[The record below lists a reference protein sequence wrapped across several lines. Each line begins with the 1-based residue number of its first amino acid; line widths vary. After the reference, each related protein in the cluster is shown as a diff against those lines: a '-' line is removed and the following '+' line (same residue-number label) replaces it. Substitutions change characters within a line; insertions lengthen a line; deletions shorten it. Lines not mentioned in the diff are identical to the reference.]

1 MEPGVAK
8 GGVPNQPVIA
18 VWCEFGEE
26 ESGFVRIDVYDNN
39 VDQAIRVLKKKMIR
53 EGMFREMKKRKFFEK
68 PSERKRRKKA
78 EAVRRLRKKMRRSV
92 AGPG

>member
-1 MEPGVAK
+1 M
-8 GGVPNQPVIA
+8 
-18 VWCEFGEE
+18 
-26 ESGFVRIDVYDNN
+26 RIDVYDNN

-68 PSERKRRKKA
+68 PSERKRRKRA

-92 AGPG
+92 VGAN

>member
-1 MEPGVAK
+1 
-8 GGVPNQPVIA
+8 
-18 VWCEFGEE
+18 
-26 ESGFVRIDVYDNN
+26 VRIDVYDNN

-92 AGPG
+92 VGPS

>member
-1 MEPGVAK
+1 M
-8 GGVPNQPVIA
+8 
-18 VWCEFGEE
+18 
-26 ESGFVRIDVYDNN
+26 RIDVYDNN

-78 EAVRRLRKKMRRSV
+78 EAVRRLRKKIRRSV
-92 AGPG
+92 GVT

>member
-1 MEPGVAK
+1 M
-8 GGVPNQPVIA
+8 
-18 VWCEFGEE
+18 
-26 ESGFVRIDVYDNN
+26 RIDVYDNN

-78 EAVRRLRKKMRRSV
+78 EAVRRLRKKIRRTAA
-92 AGPG
+92 AGL

>member
-1 MEPGVAK
+1 M
-8 GGVPNQPVIA
+8 
-18 VWCEFGEE
+18 
-26 ESGFVRIDVYDNN
+26 RIDVYDNN

-78 EAVRRLRKKMRRSV
+78 EAVRRLRKKIRRSSV
-92 AGPG
+92 AGGSS

>member
-1 MEPGVAK
+1 M
-8 GGVPNQPVIA
+8 
-18 VWCEFGEE
+18 
-26 ESGFVRIDVYDNN
+26 RIDVYDNN

-78 EAVRRLRKKMRRSV
+78 EAVRRLRKKLRRS
-92 AGPG
+92 AGNGLN